1 MKQTDEEP
9 SHLLETEEDEFDA
22 EADERRP
29 RRCRNRSRLRFLHG
43 GPRTFGRR
51 DSGEACS
58 RPADSCTGPACAINR
73 RGGAGDCARV
83 SAVAV
88 AAWPELEL
96 AGS

>member
-9 SHLLETEEDEFDA
+9 SHLLETEENELDA

-29 RRCRNRSRLRFLHG
+29 RRCRKRSMPRFLHG

-58 RPADSCTGPACAINR
+58 RPAVSFSGPARARIR
-73 RGGAGDCARV
+73 RGGAGVRARV

-88 AAWPELEL
+88 AAWPELAL